1 MKVKK
6 IILLFTININFS
18 LYAQFTTKEETKI
31 EILKSKLVDNVSV
44 FGIRQLK
51 VTSDDL
57 RKVMIKTKI
66 ESKIDNKTKLSA
78 FSLLDTQNKIRYRLA
93 DYKGYAGIIGYPELI
108 PFRKDKIYK
117 ENGEEINGY
126 LLPPYDPSEKDY
138 FNLFDIEG
146 YKNFEMKINFGT
158 TEKPKLST
166 LYFGE
171 TTYKKFTAELFFAI
185 LVINKDSDYELYY
198 KDEKVSDI
206 QFE

>member
-6 IILLFTININFS
+6 IILLITINISFS

-78 FSLLDTQNKIRYRLA
+78 FSLLDTKNKIRYRLA

-117 ENGEEINGY
+117 ENGEEINSY
-126 LLPPYDPSEKDY
+126 LLPPYDTFEKDY

-185 LVINKDSDYELYY
+185 LVVNKDSDYELYY

>member
-6 IILLFTININFS
+6 IILLITINISIS

-78 FSLLDTQNKIRYRLA
+78 FSLLDTKNKIRYRLA

-185 LVINKDSDYELYY
+185 LVVNKDSDYELYY

>member
-6 IILLFTININFS
+6 IILLITINISFS

-78 FSLLDTQNKIRYRLA
+78 FSLLDTKNKIRYRLA

-185 LVINKDSDYELYY
+185 LVVNKDSDYELYY

-206 QFE
+206 KFE

>member
-6 IILLFTININFS
+6 IILLITINISFS

-78 FSLLDTQNKIRYRLA
+78 FSLLDTKNKIRYRLA

-126 LLPPYDPSEKDY
+126 LLPPYDTFEKDY

-185 LVINKDSDYELYY
+185 LVVNKDSDYELYY

>member
-6 IILLFTININFS
+6 IILLITINISFS

-66 ESKIDNKTKLSA
+66 ESKLDNKTKLSA
-78 FSLLDTQNKIRYRLA
+78 FSLLDTKNKIRYRLA

-185 LVINKDSDYELYY
+185 LVVNKDSDYELYY

>member
-6 IILLFTININFS
+6 IILLITINISFS

-78 FSLLDTQNKIRYRLA
+78 FSLLDTKNKIRYRLA

-185 LVINKDSDYELYY
+185 LVVNKDSDYELYY

>member
-6 IILLFTININFS
+6 IILLITINISIS

-78 FSLLDTQNKIRYRLA
+78 FSLLDTKNKIRYRLA

-166 LYFGE
+166 LYFGA

-185 LVINKDSDYELYY
+185 LVVNKDSDYELYY

>member
-6 IILLFTININFS
+6 IILLITINVSFS

-78 FSLLDTQNKIRYRLA
+78 FSLLDTKNKIRYRLA

-185 LVINKDSDYELYY
+185 LVVNKDSDYELYY